1 MGSIQTASAC
11 EPSDSGYAVISS
23 NSLLSFPKGHK
34 CVLALNA
41 IRRPNDFNVQQE
53 RGGFNCYA
61 IARRPIGKQGYFR
74 TSVSGP
80 PRSVMQSLCKLFPK
94 FDTAACR
101 RQVPK

>member
-53 RGGFNCYA
+53 RGRVQLLRDSKATDWETGVLSNECLGSAKKRHA
-61 IARRPIGKQGYFR
+61 IFVQAFSQI
-74 TSVSGP
+74 
-80 PRSVMQSLCKLFPK
+80 
-94 FDTAACR
+94 
-101 RQVPK
+101 